1 MTSVGAY
8 MTKAPH
14 TIGVEQSLAAA
25 RRLMSDNRIRH
36 LPVLHGGVLVGMLS
50 NQEIASFEVLPGSSR
65 LTVEEAMVPD
75 VYVTSDGAPLDVVAE
90 EMARR
95 NVGSAVVVAGD
106 ESTKVLGVFT
116 VVNALRALTDALRSP
131 PATAA

>member
-1 MTSVGAY
+1 VTSVGAY

-36 LPVLHGGVLVGMLS
+36 LPVVHGGVVVGMLS

-75 VYVTSDGAPLDVVAE
+75 VYVTSDDAPLDVVAE

-95 NVGSAVVVAGD
+95 QVGSAVVVAGN

-116 VVNALRALTDALRSP
+116 VVNALRALADALRSP
-131 PATAA
+131 PATGA

>member
-14 TIGVEQSLAAA
+14 TIGVEQSLASA
-25 RRLMSDNRIRH
+25 RRLMSENRIRH
-36 LPVLHGGVLVGMLS
+36 LSVLQGGALVGMLS
-50 NQEIASFEVLPGSSR
+50 NREVASFEVLPGSSH

-75 VYVTSDGAPLDVVAE
+75 VYVTADDTPLALVAE

-95 NVGSAVVVAGD
+95 NVGSAIVVAAHA
-106 ESTKVLGVFT
+106 STEVLGVFT
-116 VVNALRALTDALRSP
+116 AVDALRALADALRSP
-131 PATAA
+131 PAIAA